1 MSWFLKSRGTKLERS
16 MFNEFMDLLR
26 LNEEKD
32 FCDNIFY
39 LFDEDKDNFID
50 YKDLILGLKLSSTDT
65 YFSKVSCKILVKQ

>member
-39 LFDEDKDNFID
+39 LFDEDKDNYID

-65 YFSKVSCKILVKQ
+65 YFSKVSCKI